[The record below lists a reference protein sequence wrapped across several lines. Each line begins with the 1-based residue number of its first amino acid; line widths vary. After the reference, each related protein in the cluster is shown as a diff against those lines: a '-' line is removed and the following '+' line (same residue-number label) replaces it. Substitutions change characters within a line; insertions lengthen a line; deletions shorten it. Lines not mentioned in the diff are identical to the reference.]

1 VVLALVQV
9 VAFGWIWG
17 MEAGMK
23 EAHHGSAM
31 RIPRLF
37 WFVIKYVAPLYLLIT
52 IGRFVVQT
60 LPGWIEGLGKNEVA
74 RNSVLLIGA
83 VILFLVICTAIGV
96 RRWRAAGLDVD
107 GERLPDEDLQQSKS

>member
-1 VVLALVQV
+1 MRRSRRGFSLLEAIVGIAIATVSCAAGLRASGGALGVGLAVQPAV
-9 VAFGWIWG
+9 
-17 MEAGMK
+17 
-23 EAHHGSAM
+23 
-31 RIPRLF
+31 
-37 WFVIKYVAPLYLLIT
+37 
-52 IGRFVVQT
+52 
-60 LPGWIEGLGKNEVA
+60 